1 MSAQVMVTLADDT
14 YRRVEYLAR
23 LMNRDIA
30 DILVET
36 IDRSLH
42 PLGTPPMLGQPI
54 ADLPDVDVLNAA
66 DAQMDSAQEQR
77 LSLLLEKQQAGQL
90 ADEERDD
97 LLALTQMYQDGLLRK
112 AQALNEVVRRGL
124 RPPLVP

>member
-1 MSAQVMVTLADDT
+1 MSAQVMVTLPDDT

-42 PLGTPPMLGQPI
+42 PLALHPC
-54 ADLPDVDVLNAA
+54 
-66 DAQMDSAQEQR
+66 SASPSR
-77 LSLLLEKQQAGQL
+77 TSL
-90 ADEERDD
+90 
-97 LLALTQMYQDGLLRK
+97 TSTC
-112 AQALNEVVRRGL
+112 
-124 RPPLVP
+124 